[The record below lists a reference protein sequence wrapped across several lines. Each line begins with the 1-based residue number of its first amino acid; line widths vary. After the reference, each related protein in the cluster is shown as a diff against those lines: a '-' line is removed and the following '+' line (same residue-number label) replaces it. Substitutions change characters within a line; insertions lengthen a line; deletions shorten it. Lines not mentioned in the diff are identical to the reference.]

1 MNATQVA
8 IQKSLQDG
16 VAAQD
21 IEMITSTEVLADQF
35 RALTDSAKTVKAD
48 DDFTQLENTLKS
60 FERYYEFGVTAS
72 NLMIQQDFSED
83 VSTQVQAMID
93 EQNVL
98 KEHLNQISNLEVNQ
112 AFDNARAQLQELKS
126 TINTVLYIS
135 LGIFIGLSLLLSQ
148 AISGALKK
156 SVKNIRLL
164 ADGHLNIHLDKKYL
178 KRKDEIGD
186 ISKALNTL
194 VSQFR
199 NVIHSVQLESSKIS
213 EISKQLE
220 ETSQKIAKGSNEQA
234 EFVDEIS
241 ATIKEVSSNINQN
254 AENAQ
259 QTNKITNEAYEQLND
274 VVSKSREAIA
284 ANKTITDR
292 ISQINEIAF
301 QTNILALNAA
311 VEAARAGEA
320 GKGFAVVASEVQTLA
335 EKSRNVSD
343 EIVQLTETAYDLSSR
358 AGNVMFDT
366 IPKMEKTSNLVQE
379 ISISSGQQSEGAHQ
393 VNSSIQ
399 QLNILAQESAIS
411 SEKLASSAEILHK
424 QSSRLRQSISFYQL
438 DESFNNSRDINVKA
452 KPEKRILKWET
463 EQLEDELYAG
473 LHQ

>member
-1 MNATQVA
+1 MNATQVE

-21 IEMITSTEVLADQF
+21 TEMISATDVLADQF
-35 RALTDSAKTVKAD
+35 RALTDSAKAVKAD
-48 DDFTQLENTLKS
+48 NDFSQLDSTLES
-60 FERYYEFGVTAS
+60 FERYYEYGVTAS

-83 VSTQVQAMID
+83 VSTKIQAMID
-93 EQNVL
+93 EQKVL
-98 KEHLNQISNLEVNQ
+98 KDHLNQISNLEVNQ
-112 AFDNARAQLQELKS
+112 AFDNARAQLEELKS
-126 TINTVLYIS
+126 TINTALYIS

-164 ADGHLNIHLDKKYL
+164 ADGHLNIHIAEKYL

-186 ISKALNTL
+186 ISNALNTL

-199 NVIHSVQLESSKIS
+199 NVIQSVQLESSKIS

-220 ETSQKIAKGSNEQA
+220 ETSQRMAKGSNEQA

-254 AENAQ
+254 AENARK
-259 QTNKITNEAYEQLND
+259 TNRITNEAYEQLND
-274 VVSKSREAIA
+274 VVSKSKEAIA

-335 EKSRNVSD
+335 EKSRHVSD
-343 EIVQLTETAYDLSSR
+343 EIVQLTETAYDLSSK

-379 ISISSGQQSEGAHQ
+379 ISVSSSQQSEGAHQ

-399 QLNILAQESAIS
+399 QLNIIAQESATS
-411 SEKLASSAEILHK
+411 SEKLATSAEILHK

-438 DESFNNSRDINVKA
+438 NETFSNREVVNVEA
-452 KPEKRILKWET
+452 KPVERTLDSKTVQFVR
-463 EQLEDELYAG
+463 
-473 LHQ
+473 